1 MTHIRFE
8 TRTHETHPPFSW
20 TYTIYTHAPW
30 RARKNIYE
38 RLIGILVHSN
48 NCCAHY
54 LTNKNHI
61 GNKCI
66 SSPLIITTILCS
78 LPEES
83 PSLTHTSSLFAT
95 RGSPNHPK
103 TLPPTTTE
111 TQSYSGQCEGTKK
124 VVSEVPTTHSAQSSR
139 IPHPIFP

>member
-1 MTHIRFE
+1 MMCRRAYDTRFE

-61 GNKCI
+61 GNKFFFF
-66 SSPLIITTILCS
+66 
-78 LPEES
+78 
-83 PSLTHTSSLFAT
+83 H
-95 RGSPNHPK
+95 
-103 TLPPTTTE
+103 LPPHHQVIVFTLTE
-111 TQSYSGQCEGTKK
+111 D
-124 VVSEVPTTHSAQSSR
+124 
-139 IPHPIFP
+139 